1 MELSTVVSAADF
13 AALTMKVDAY
23 NKTLNSARAVKQVL
37 DKDDFLKILLT
48 QLTHQDPTRPM
59 EDTEFVAQMAQFSS
73 LEQMSNMNSELGKVL
88 NILVKSQA
96 LALLGKSVEIMEVDE
111 KVTGI
116 VKEVAGGEY
125 PQILVNGKYYDI
137 SQVERVKN

>member
-13 AALTMKVDAY
+13 AALTMKVDTY
-23 NKTLNSARAVKQVL
+23 NKALNSARAVKQVL

-48 QLTHQDPTRPM
+48 QLTHQDPIRPM

-88 NILVKSQA
+88 NILAKSQA
-96 LALLGKSVEIMEVDE
+96 VALLGKSVEIMEGDE

-137 SQVERVKN
+137 SHVERVKN